1 MSAEDD
7 RKSAGSGVV
16 PPAITV
22 VGELIKTAAH
32 NPSVRA
38 AGGELGKAAHTIAKT
53 INIALLPLAAI
64 NFGYE
69 RAKHYF
75 DENFRPDLE
84 AKLAGLSAEEIVEPK
99 ASLAGPVLQGLAFT
113 HEEAALKDMYLNL
126 LASAMKRGEA
136 TRAHPAFAE
145 VIKQLTAEEARILL
159 AALSPPNIKPIAQ
172 IRAMHPNGGWTVLLN
187 HVMPITDSGTNQ
199 PVEEPDLPAMV
210 DNWIR
215 LGLVDISYV
224 EHLASQPG
232 SNRYEW
238 AQKRPEFERLKSA
251 HATGPVVA
259 APGRFSMTAFGS
271 QFAQVVD
278 AQGMFVTALAA
289 PKAQ

>member
-1 MSAEDD
+1 M
-7 RKSAGSGVV
+7 

-145 VIKQLTAEEARILL
+145 VIK
-159 AALSPPNIKPIAQ
+159 
-172 IRAMHPNGGWTVLLN
+172 
-187 HVMPITDSGTNQ
+187 
-199 PVEEPDLPAMV
+199 
-210 DNWIR
+210 
-215 LGLVDISYV
+215 
-224 EHLASQPG
+224 
-232 SNRYEW
+232 
-238 AQKRPEFERLKSA
+238 ERLKSA